1 MNKLIYIISLATT
14 LTLAGSCKKLVNTD
28 STLVSVDQ
36 ALNTANDLQLYV
48 SSLYKPFASSN
59 GGSDVWG
66 FYATLDAGY
75 YSITENTTDI
85 LTTQK
90 ANANAVPTLC
100 NHHDWDLNNSN
111 NLMNPL
117 TNKYWTKVTYLSKAR
132 MAVLRINSSK
142 LAEEIKKPYVAEAK
156 AVVGWLGMVLYDV
169 FGPVPYPSDELLL
182 KWDNNPLSSSYL
194 PRPTDENFLAWLEQN
209 LTEAIP
215 DLPVSQSQWGRITR
229 GSAMM
234 MLLRIHL
241 MQKDFVKAKSVAAAI
256 YAMGVPGG
264 GTTYN
269 LLDSYQN
276 VFKLSFK
283 RNNEIIQAIPCDGS
297 KDGNPNQWY
306 CAIMPPDYP
315 HISPNAK
322 GSSTHRM
329 RWSFYDTY
337 ETTDDRLQTIV
348 SQYTNTSGK
357 LVKRGTGA
365 LTGGALPFKYDQD
378 PATNGDLATND
389 IVVFRY
395 AEAVLAYAEA
405 INETEGPTTQA
416 IALLNLVRKRAKL
429 KNIELAF
436 PAKVASQGA
445 FRNAILEERGHELYC
460 EGVRHMDLIR
470 EGKFVT
476 NGILGLS
483 AADQALYNPDPNRFR
498 FPIPPGVVIQS
509 SGVITQNLGY

>member
-1 MNKLIYIISLATT
+1 MNKLTYIFFFSVTFTFFA
-14 LTLAGSCKKLVNTD
+14 SCKKLVNGD
-28 STLVSVDQ
+28 STLVPVDK
-36 ALNTANDLQLYV
+36 ALGTVNDLKLYV

-90 ANANAVPTLC
+90 ANAVAVPTVC
-100 NHHDWDLNNSN
+100 NRHDWDMNNSN

-117 TNKYWTKVTYLSKAR
+117 ANKYWTKVTNISKAR
-132 MAVLRINSSK
+132 MAVLRIN
-142 LAEEIKKPYVAEAK
+142 ATGFDDNIKKPFVAEAK
-156 AVVGWLGMVLYDV
+156 AVIGWTGMVLYDV
-169 FGPVPYPSDELLL
+169 FGPVPVASDELLQ
-182 KWDNNPLSSSYL
+182 KWDNDPLSSSYL
-194 PRPTDENFLAWLEQN
+194 PKLSDQEFLAYLEKN

-215 DLPVSQSQWGRITR
+215 DLPAKQQEWGRITK

-234 MLLRIHL
+234 MLLRIHF
-241 MQKDFVKAKSVAAAI
+241 MQKDFEKAKAVAAEL
-256 YAMGVPGG
+256 YTMGAPGG
-264 GTTYN
+264 GNTYN
-269 LLDSYQN
+269 LSDQYMN
-276 VFKLSFK
+276 VFKLSYK

-306 CAIMPPDYP
+306 CAAMPPDYP

-329 RWSFYDTY
+329 RWSFYDSY
-337 ETTDDRLQTIV
+337 ETGDDRLQTIV

-357 LVKRGTGA
+357 VVKRGTGA
-365 LTGGALPFKYDQD
+365 LTGGAIPFKYDQD
-378 PATNGDLATND
+378 PATNGDMATND

-395 AEAVLAYAEA
+395 AEVLLSYAEA
-405 INETEGPTTQA
+405 INETEGPTAQA
-416 IALLNLVRKRAKL
+416 IELVNLVRRRAKL
-429 KNIELAF
+429 KNLQVAF
-436 PAKVASQGA
+436 PAKVATQA
-445 FRNAILEERGHELYC
+445 DFRDAILEERGHELYC

-470 EGKFVT
+470 AGKFVQ
-476 NGILGLS
+476 NGKLGLP
-483 AADQALYNPDPNRFR
+483 AADQTLYNPDPTRFR

-509 SGVITQNLGY
+509 SGIIKQNLGY